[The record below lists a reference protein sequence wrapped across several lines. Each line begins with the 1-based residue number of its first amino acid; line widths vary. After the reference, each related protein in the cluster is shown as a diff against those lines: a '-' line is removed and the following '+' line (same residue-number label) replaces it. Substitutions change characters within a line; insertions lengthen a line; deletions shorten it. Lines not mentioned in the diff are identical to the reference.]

1 MKKHSKEFPIGL
13 MARLLGVSTSG
24 YHSWNKRSPSRREV
38 EEHKLIRAIED
49 IHRSSRQTYGSPRI
63 HAQLK
68 ALGFKANVK
77 RVERLMKKFGIRAK
91 TKRRFRVTTDSKHKL
106 PVAANV
112 LNRDFSPAAPNTAW
126 AGDITYLWTKEGWL
140 FLAVI
145 VDLFSR
151 QVVGWSMDE
160 RMTKELTLNALRM
173 GLRRRHPPKGFI
185 HHSDRGSQ
193 YAAAAYRQLL
203 DARGAICSMS
213 RKGNCWD
220 NAVVESFFH
229 TLKTEMVHHECFET
243 REEARRK
250 VFEWIE
256 VFYNRQRIHS
266 ALGYVTPA
274 QYEELKKVA

>member
-1 MKKHSKEFPIGL
+1 MGFDANQKK
-13 MARLLGVSTSG
+13 
-24 YHSWNKRSPSRREV
+24 
-38 EEHKLIRAIED
+38 
-49 IHRSSRQTYGSPRI
+49 
-63 HAQLK
+63 
-68 ALGFKANVK
+68 
-77 RVERLMKKFGIRAK
+77 VERLMKKFGIRAK
-91 TKRRFRVTTDSKHKL
+91 TKRKFRITTDSKHNL
-106 PVAANV
+106 PVAENI
-112 LNRDFSPAAPNTAW
+112 LNRKFTPDAPNKAW

-160 RMTKELTLNALRM
+160 RMTKELALSALRM
-173 GLRRRHPPKGFI
+173 GLGRRNPEKGLI

-193 YAAAAYRQLL
+193 YAATAYRKLL
-203 DARGAICSMS
+203 EARGAICSMS

-229 TLKTEMVHHECFET
+229 SLKTEMVHHECFET

-256 VFYNRQRIHS
+256 VFYNRQRLHS
-266 ALGYVTPA
+266 ALGYNSPV

>member
-1 MKKHSKEFPIGL
+1 MRL
-13 MARLLGVSTSG
+13 MAKLLGVSASG
-24 YHSWNKRSPSRREV
+24 FHTWKKRSPSRREV
-38 EEHKLIRAIED
+38 EEYKLIRAIED

-68 ALGFKANVK
+68 GMGFDVNQKK
-77 RVERLMKKFGIRAK
+77 IERLMRKFGIRAK
-91 TKRRFRVTTDSKHKL
+91 TKRKFRVTTDSKHNL
-106 PVAANV
+106 PVAENI
-112 LNRDFSPAAPNTAW
+112 LNREFSPDAPNKKW

-160 RMTKELTLNALRM
+160 RITKELTLSALRM
-173 GLRRRHPPKGFI
+173 GLRRRNPPEGLL

-193 YAAAAYRQLL
+193 YAATAYRKLL
-203 DARGAICSMS
+203 EARGAVCSMS

-229 TLKTEMVHHECFET
+229 TLKTELVHHECFET

-250 VFEWIE
+250 IFEWIE
-256 VFYNRQRIHS
+256 LFYNRQRLHS
-266 ALGYVTPA
+266 ALGYKTPA

>member
-1 MKKHSKEFPIGL
+1 MEQHRKEFPMRL
-13 MARLLGVSTSG
+13 MAKLLGVSASG
-24 YHSWNKRSPSRREV
+24 FHTWKKRSPSRREV
-38 EEHKLIRAIED
+38 EEYKLIRAIED

-68 ALGFKANVK
+68 GMGFDVNQKK
-77 RVERLMKKFGIRAK
+77 IERLMRKFGIRAK
-91 TKRRFRVTTDSKHKL
+91 TKRKFRVTTDSKHNL
-106 PVAANV
+106 PVAENI
-112 LNRDFSPAAPNTAW
+112 LNREFSPDAPNKKW

-160 RMTKELTLNALRM
+160 RITKELTLSALRM
-173 GLRRRHPPKGFI
+173 GLRRRNPPEGLL

-193 YAAAAYRQLL
+193 YAATAYRKLL
-203 DARGAICSMS
+203 EARGAVCSMS

-229 TLKTEMVHHECFET
+229 TLKTELVHHECFET

-250 VFEWIE
+250 IFEWIE
-256 VFYNRQRIHS
+256 LFYNRQRLHS
-266 ALGYVTPA
+266 ALGYKTPA